1 MKILF
6 VHQNFPGQF
15 LHVAPAL
22 ARRGHDVL
30 ALTASTNQRRFSVNS
45 ARYQISDRKFP
56 KETFGMAA
64 HFAEKSARGMDAAL
78 AAAQLKRSGY
88 EPDIIFSHIGWGEG
102 LFLKEVWPKAKKIVY
117 AEFFYA
123 PYGRDTNFE
132 PEFQKDSLATS
143 VWVRARTAA
152 MALDMSDADYALAP
166 TQWQA
171 STFPGEHQARLKV
184 IHDGVRTELLTPDP
198 DATLEIPEKNLTL
211 RSGDEILT
219 FVSRNL
225 EPYRGYHILMR
236 SLPKILKARP
246 NAQVVIVGGDAFSYG
261 TRPPG
266 AQSWKEMFLN
276 EVKDQIDQSRVHF
289 LGYVDYNRF
298 TSVIRI
304 SRVHAYLTYPFV
316 LSWSMLEAMSAGALV
331 IGSRTPPVQE
341 AITHGRN
348 GLLVDFFDVA
358 GWSEAIID
366 ALARPEHYMGIRAAA
381 RETVIQRYDLNSVC
395 LPQMISFLESV

>member
-1 MKILF
+1 
-6 VHQNFPGQF
+6 
-15 LHVAPAL
+15 
-22 ARRGHDVL
+22 
-30 ALTASTNQRRFSVNS
+30 
-45 ARYQISDRKFP
+45 
-56 KETFGMAA
+56 MAA
-64 HFAEKSARGMDAAL
+64 HFAEKSARGMDVAL

-132 PEFQKDSLATS
+132 PEFQKDSLGTS
-143 VWVRARTAA
+143 VWVRARTAS

-298 TSVIRI
+298 TSVIRT

-358 GWSEAIID
+358 GWSEAIVD

-381 RETVIQRYDLNSVC
+381 RETAIQRYDLNSVC

>member
-64 HFAEKSARGMDAAL
+64 HFAEKSARGMDVAL

-198 DATLEIPEKNLTL
+198 NATLAMPEKNLTL

-246 NAQVVIVGGDAFSYG
+246 NAQVVIVGGDGFSYG

-331 IGSRTPPVQE
+331 VGSRTPPVQE

-366 ALARPEHYMGIRAAA
+366 ALARPEHYKGIRAAA
-381 RETVIQRYDLNSVC
+381 RETVIQRYDVNSVC